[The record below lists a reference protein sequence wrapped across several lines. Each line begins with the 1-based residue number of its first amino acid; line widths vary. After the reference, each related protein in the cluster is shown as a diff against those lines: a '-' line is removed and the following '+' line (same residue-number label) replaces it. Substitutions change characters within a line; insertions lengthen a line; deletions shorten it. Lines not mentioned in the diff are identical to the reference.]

1 MRYKLFDF
9 VDEYG
14 LQDYVTL
21 RPSWSRST
29 VIVRDGLPVDTEKT
43 RFKYDKVNDVYLRVK
58 LEPLEPKTS
67 QVLVIPETSKYFN
80 FDFIQHISPIRQ
92 LINFHK
98 GPASWKLKLQS
109 IDHELRTIGNNL
121 IYQ

>member
-1 MRYKLFDF
+1 MRYKVFDF

-14 LQDYVTL
+14 LQGYVTL
-21 RPSWSRST
+21 RPSWNRSP
-29 VIVRDGLPVDTEKT
+29 VIVYDGLPVDTEKT

-58 LEPLEPKTS
+58 LEPKTS

-92 LINFHK
+92 LIRFHQ

-109 IDHELRTIGNNL
+109 IERELKTIGNNL